1 MGSNTKPKNPGLPNL
16 APKRLIV
23 AASIA
28 ALFGGLSAPAYT
40 ADTETLLDKLHE
52 KGVLSDKE
60 YEEMRTEARAER
72 RAQAL
77 KEANETEKAAKKAES
92 APSEL
97 TGRFKDGFSWESGDK
112 QHSISLSGRIQADYR
127 SFSENSGTTATPTS
141 ATADTFDIRRA
152 YFGVSG
158 KLYNDWTFEVTSD
171 VANNTLEY
179 AYVNYKASDLV
190 QLRMG
195 AFKMP
200 FSFEELTSSRFI
212 DFQERSLVNALVPQK
227 DQGFMIYGEPVKNTF
242 AYWLAVDNGS
252 GKNTDETNSVVDGKD
267 SIARVAANLAPMMEL
282 SNAVLHLGVNYASG
296 TIPVGAAPSE
306 RTEGRGLTFF
316 IPAAFT
322 GADTDRERTGLEGVL
337 AWGPVKVQSEW
348 VQANFQGTSAGA
360 VGYDRDIDSYYA
372 AVNWMITGEKYADNY
387 TLGGM
392 RAIKPNNAFK
402 KGADGWGAWELGVRY
417 SVLDAGDF
425 TAANAA
431 GTGVLTAGTTNKAD
445 AVTVGLKW
453 IPNTNTRVYLNY
465 IQTEFDTPVAV
476 VGGTADN
483 EKAITL
489 RTAVFF

>member
-1 MGSNTKPKNPGLPNL
+1 MGSNTKANNLGLPNL
-16 APKRLIV
+16 ARKRVIL

-28 ALFGGLSAPAYT
+28 ALFGGLSAPAHS
-40 ADTETLLDKLHE
+40 ADSEALIDKLRE
-52 KGVLSDKE
+52 KGVLSEQE
-60 YEEMRTEARAER
+60 YQEMRTETRAER

-77 KEANETEKAAKKAES
+77 KEANEEEKKAKKAES

-127 SFSENSGTTATPTS
+127 SFDNDSTNANSAN
-141 ATADTFDIRRA
+141 TFDIRRA
-152 YFGVSG
+152 YLGVSG

-171 VANNTLEY
+171 VANSSLEY
-179 AYVNYKASDLV
+179 AYVNYKAGDVV
-190 QLRMG
+190 QVRMG

-212 DFQERSLVNALVPQK
+212 DYQERSLVNALIPGK
-227 DQGFMIYGEPVKNTF
+227 DQGFMIYGEPVKNTVG
-242 AYWLAVDNGS
+242 YWLAVANGS
-252 GKNTDETNSVVDGKD
+252 GKNADEANAAVDGKD
-267 SIARVAANLAPMMEL
+267 LIARVAVNLAPMMEL
-282 SNAVLHLGVNYASG
+282 SNTVLHLGVNYASG
-296 TIPVGAAPSE
+296 TIPVGAAPSG

-316 IPAAFT
+316 TPAAFD
-322 GADTDRERTGLEGVL
+322 GAETDRERTGLEGVL

-348 VQANFQGTSAGA
+348 VKANFQGTSAGA
-360 VGYDRDIDSYYA
+360 VGYDRNIDSYYA
-372 AVNWMITGEKYADNY
+372 AVNWMITGEQYAENY

-392 RAIKPNNAFK
+392 RAIKPNNPFK
-402 KGADGWGAWELGVRY
+402 KGADGWGGWELGVRY

-425 TAANAA
+425 TATNAV

-445 AVTVGLKW
+445 ALTVGLKW

-465 IQTEFDTPVAV
+465 IQTDFDTPVAV
-476 VGGTADN
+476 VGGTADS

-489 RTAVFF
+489 RAAVFF